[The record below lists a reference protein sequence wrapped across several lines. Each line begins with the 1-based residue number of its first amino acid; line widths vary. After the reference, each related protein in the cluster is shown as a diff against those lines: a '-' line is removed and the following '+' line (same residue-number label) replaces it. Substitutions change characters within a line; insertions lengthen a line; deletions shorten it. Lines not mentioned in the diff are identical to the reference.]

1 MGDES
6 AISVIPAEKSAVDA
20 ATKGLRPAQK
30 RWTIHGHPL
39 KDGKIYNGRQYFS
52 SVDLIDEF
60 LEVRDS
66 GKNGGRSRIVQF
78 VVYPHEQQE
87 GGESFTQPSQDFSFP

>member
-1 MGDES
+1 MD
-6 AISVIPAEKSAVDA
+6 
-20 ATKGLRPAQK
+20 T
-30 RWTIHGHPL
+30 PL

-66 GKNGGRSRIVQF
+66 GKNGGRSRIVQR
-78 VVYPHEQQE
+78 
-87 GGESFTQPSQDFSFP
+87 SLSS